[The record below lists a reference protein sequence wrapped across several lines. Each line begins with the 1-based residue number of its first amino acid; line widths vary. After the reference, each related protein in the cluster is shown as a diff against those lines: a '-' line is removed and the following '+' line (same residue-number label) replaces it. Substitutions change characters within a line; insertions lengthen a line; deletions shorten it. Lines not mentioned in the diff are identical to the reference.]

1 MANETTT
8 QVVKESPE
16 IEARKLGLMDTAAG
30 MKMPN
35 LPAYQ
40 VAGFSAD
47 QMAAMRAGK
56 QGIGAYKPYLEQGT
70 GMMGAA
76 GTAAAEMGGYR
87 GKMGTAA
94 DQIGQAGV
102 NIGQTAGQMDKYM
115 QANLGESQGLL
126 RGSVGQAN
134 QAINQPGFAT
144 AEGTL
149 GAGVGSAAGMGQ
161 YAGQMGNYLQADLG
175 QAQRGLLGSAQANLG
190 QAQGLMTGSVGRVQQ
205 AAQQPGFATAQGALT
220 QGIGALGTAAQG
232 YDPSRAQAFM
242 NPYQQQVINEAMRQ
256 INRQGDITRTQL
268 GARAAQSGAFGGGRQ
283 AVESAELERA
293 LAEQKNAAITGA
305 LSQGFQSSQAQAM
318 QAFEQEKQRQLAQ
331 AQAYQGAAG
340 VGGNLAGT
348 QANIGMQAGQYAGQ
362 MGQALGAQELQ
373 QAQLGQ
379 SAYSTLGAQQMQQAQ
394 LGQAGTAQQANI
406 LNQQGQLYGNLGAQQ
421 GALAGQRAQ
430 LGLQA
435 AQYAGSVGQQL
446 GAQQLQQAQLGQAGT
461 AQQANIYGQQAGVYG
476 QQAGAYG
483 QQGALAG
490 QQAATQANI
499 GQGIAGLGAQAQAL
513 GQNDVNFLYNIGAQ
527 QQGQTQREVEALRQT
542 QYQTATQPYQHLGFV
557 SDIYKGAPSSQMAVT
572 QNQAP
577 SPSMA
582 QQIGGLA
589 TGAIAT
595 GKALGGI

>member
-30 MKMPN
+30 MKMPK

-47 QMAAMRAGK
+47 QMAAMKLGK
-56 QGIGAYKPYLEQGT
+56 QGIGAYKPYLEKGS
-70 GMMGAA
+70 GMMDTA
-76 GTAAAEMGGYR
+76 GKTATQ
-87 GKMGTAA
+87 MGTYTGQMGSPAE
-94 DQIGQAGV
+94 QIGQ
-102 NIGQTAGQMDKYM
+102 IGGQ
-115 QANLGESQGLL
+115 
-126 RGSVGQAN
+126 V
-134 QAINQPGFAT
+134 
-144 AEGTL
+144 
-149 GAGVGSAAGMGQ
+149 GQ

-175 QAQRGLLGSAQANLG
+175 QAQ
-190 QAQGLMTGSVGRVQQ
+190 GLMTGSVGQVQQ

-242 NPYQQQVINEAMRQ
+242 NPYQQQVIDESMRQ
-256 INRQGDITRTQL
+256 ISRQGDIARTQQ
-268 GARAAQSGAFGGGRQ
+268 GARAAMSGAFGGGRQ

-305 LSQGFQSSQAQAM
+305 LSQGYQSSQAQAM

-331 AQAYQGAAG
+331 AQGYQGAAG

-348 QANIGMQAGQYAGQ
+348 QANIGMQAGQYQGQ
-362 MGQALGAQELQ
+362 MGQA
-373 QAQLGQ
+373 
-379 SAYSTLGAQQMQQAQ
+379 LGAQQMQQAQ

-406 LNQQGQLYGNLGAQQ
+406 L
-421 GALAGQRAQ
+421 
-430 LGLQA
+430 
-435 AQYAGSVGQQL
+435 GQQ
-446 GAQQLQQAQLGQAGT
+446 AG
-461 AQQANIYGQQAGVYG
+461 IYGQQAGIYG
-476 QQAGAYG
+476 QQAS
-483 QQGALAG
+483 LAG

>member
-1 MANETTT
+1 MANETST
-8 QVVKESPE
+8 QIVKESPE
-16 IEARKLGLMDTAAG
+16 LEARKLGLMDTAAG

-47 QMAAMRAGK
+47 QMAAMKAGQ

-76 GTAAAEMGGYR
+76 GTSAAEMGGYR
-87 GKMGTAA
+87 GKMGTSA
-94 DQIGQAGV
+94 DQIGQAGA
-102 NIGQTAGQMDKYM
+102 NIGQTAGQMNKYM
-115 QANLGESQGLL
+115 QADLGESQGML
-126 RGSVGQAN
+126 RGSVDQAN
-134 QAINQPGFAT
+134 KAINQPGFAT

-149 GAGVGSAAGMGQ
+149 GSGVGSAAGMGQ
-161 YAGQMGNYLQADLG
+161 YAGQMGNYLQA
-175 QAQRGLLGSAQANLG
+175 NLG
-190 QAQGLMTGSVGRVQQ
+190 QAQGMMTGSVGQVQQ
-205 AAQQPGFATAQGALT
+205 AAQQPGFGTAQGALG
-220 QGIGALGTAAQG
+220 QGIGALSNAAQG

-242 NPYQQQVINEAMRQ
+242 NPYQQQVIDESMRQ
-256 INRQGDITRTQL
+256 INRQGDIARSSA
-268 GARAAQSGAFGGGRQ
+268 GARAAMSGAFGGGRQ

-305 LSQGFQSSQAQAM
+305 LSQGYQSSQAQAM

-331 AQAYQGAAG
+331 AQGYQGAAS

-348 QANIGMQAGQYAGQ
+348 QANIGMQAGQYQGQ
-362 MGQALGAQELQ
+362 MGQALGAQNI
-373 QAQLGQ
+373 
-379 SAYSTLGAQQMQQAQ
+379 QQAQ

-446 GAQQLQQAQLGQAGT
+446 GAQQFQQAQLGQAGT

-476 QQAGAYG
+476 QQAGVYG

-513 GQNDVNFLYNIGAQ
+513 GQNDVNFLYNIGSQ
-527 QQGQTQREVEALRQT
+527 QQGQTQREVDALRQT
-542 QYQTATQPYQHLGFV
+542 TYQNAMQPYQHLGFV
-557 SDIYKGAPSSQMAVT
+557 SDIYKGAPSTQMAVT

-577 SPSMA
+577 SPSVA

-589 TGAIAT
+589 IGAGAT
-595 GKALGGI
+595 AKALGGI